1 MESSKTSSYK
11 KGELSRGADNAT
23 AQLQYVK
30 SFLNSLQQD
39 IQTKTSMIQE
49 DPEAFLFKV
58 QDDIES
64 SISKQIKSLKVKE
77 AIEIMEKEVQPRA
90 EAKVF
95 NQFATVADAVVEL
108 VGSIISVGGAKETK
122 EPDDNVEADTV
133 KADNDTS
140 DNDNYKDNLVALAD
154 SMSGEWSVEDTVWTS
169 RSVNFN
175 APVEVEEEEVTTN
188 AKKVH
193 VAEPVVDAD
202 PVGDSPEVEDR
213 DDVVDANDIQVTRQ
227 ESRAWGED
235 SKEKEKEQLIR
246 QETVI
251 EDVAWTFTDDISYDT
266 SSYDS
271 ETVATVE
278 SSYKSGCKW
287 NFGKTHCWVVE

>member
-1 MESSKTSSYK
+1 
-11 KGELSRGADNAT
+11 
-23 AQLQYVK
+23 
-30 SFLNSLQQD
+30 
-39 IQTKTSMIQE
+39 MIQE

-64 SISKQIKSLKVKE
+64 SISKQIESLKVKE

-108 VGSIISVGGAKETK
+108 VEGLSVGGAEETM
-122 EPDDNVEADTV
+122 EPDNNVQADTV

-175 APVEVEEEEVTTN
+175 APVEEEEEEVTTN
-188 AKKVH
+188 TKKMDLPT
-193 VAEPVVDAD
+193 VAERVVDAD
-202 PVGDSPEVEDR
+202 PAEDSPQVEDR

-227 ESRAWGED
+227 DSRAWGED
-235 SKEKEKEQLIR
+235 SKGKGKKQLIR
-246 QETVI
+246 QETVT
-251 EDVAWTFTDDISYDT
+251 EDDAWTFTEDISDT

-278 SSYKSGCKW
+278 SGYESGCKW
-287 NFGKTHCWVVE
+287 NFGKTYCMVVE